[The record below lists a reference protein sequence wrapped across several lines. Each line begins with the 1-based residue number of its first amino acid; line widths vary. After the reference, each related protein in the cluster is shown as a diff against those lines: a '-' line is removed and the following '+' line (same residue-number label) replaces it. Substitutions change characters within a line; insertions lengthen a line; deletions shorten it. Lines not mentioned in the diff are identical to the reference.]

1 MLSQCCAVLCRA
13 ARPFAQ
19 RFYNLKLKLYLT
31 AFAHDDADASIITSR
46 LMLSLARV
54 AALRCPK
61 NIAPTSS
68 FLLSPPVLRHLPP
81 QTLPSF
87 TFQCRSYI
95 SDENI
100 RKQYLKL
107 FHTCDLDGTGF
118 VTYEELQSTL
128 FRFGLADLDAK
139 QPDLLKQIFS
149 EVSSIAPA
157 AKDSKA
163 DHVDGSFVKTALSP
177 EAFETFIQ
185 RSVYIQ
191 TTYDNTLPDGKSP
204 LWWKK
209 FRVELR
215 HYASSFN
222 LLYCQTKS
230 ACELLIDHGW
240 RMKKEERK
248 IVQVAVFD
256 FLKSLPF
263 VVLLVAPMGSLMVP
277 IVAKIFPQLL
287 PSTFYNTNPEEWNS
301 KVRSDK
307 LAITSL
313 EVATRILRLEKNLRE
328 AKEAEKKRR
337 DTRESKK

>member
-1 MLSQCCAVLCRA
+1 
-13 ARPFAQ
+13 
-19 RFYNLKLKLYLT
+19 
-31 AFAHDDADASIITSR
+31 
-46 LMLSLARV
+46 MLSLARV

-157 AKDSKA
+157 AKDSKDATA

-263 VVLLVAPMGSLMVP
+263 AVLLVAPMGSLMVP

-337 DTRESKK
+337 DMRESKK